1 MYLRM
6 FDVTKLLIK
15 VSQNQIHLDFGLMK
29 SVVIS
34 HYGVN
39 IIVVVMLLG
48 A

>member
-1 MYLRM
+1 M
-6 FDVTKLLIK
+6 FDMTRLLIK

-29 SVVIS
+29 SVEIS

-39 IIVVVMLLG
+39 IVVVVMWLG